1 MGKKAASQCELEL
14 EINGEAQLV
23 GSPCTVAD
31 LLETLGLGGKR
42 VAVAVDRQVIA
53 GSRYGDV
60 QLTTGNRIEIL
71 EAVGGG

>member
-1 MGKKAASQCELEL
+1 LGEKEASQHELEL
-14 EINGEAQLV
+14 EINGEAQIV

-42 VAVAVDRQVIA
+42 VAVAVDRQVVV
-53 GSRYGDV
+53 GSRYQEV
-60 QLTTGNRIEIL
+60 QLASGNRIEIL